1 MTLVEFLH
9 LTGAVLRIKYV
20 VYLFRT
26 PRIYQLIIKLIRA
39 TFLIS
44 ISSFFF
50 KREIS
55 NNDSVSDNLTCT
67 LSYKLHNRYVP
78 IPFLLQIEQNK
89 YKMEIPKS

>member
-20 VYLFRT
+20 VVYLFRT

-39 TFLIS
+39 SFFIS

-55 NNDSVSDNLTCT
+55 NNDSVSDNMTMYLV
-67 LSYKLHNRYVP
+67 LYAK
-78 IPFLLQIEQNK
+78 
-89 YKMEIPKS
+89 